1 MSLNDLIPDE
11 KVLSNKNTAKLYEIY
26 KVMLGQH
33 KGSGLVMLSMESEYS
48 ALEKDK
54 RLFLEM
60 LTKEFSTINQ
70 MFPE

>member
-1 MSLNDLIPDE
+1 
-11 KVLSNKNTAKLYEIY
+11 
-26 KVMLGQH
+26 MLGQH

-60 LTKEFSTINQ
+60 LTNEFSTINQ